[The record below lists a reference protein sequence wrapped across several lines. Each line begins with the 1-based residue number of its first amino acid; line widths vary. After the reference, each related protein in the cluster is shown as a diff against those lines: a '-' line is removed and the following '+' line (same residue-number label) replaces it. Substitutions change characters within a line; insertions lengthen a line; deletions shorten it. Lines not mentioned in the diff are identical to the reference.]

1 MLILLSA
8 AASIAAAAADP
19 PAAPDPCSPQQNCQQ
34 LTAAQMFDAAD
45 QLAAQGNLPG
55 AAELLEAL
63 TQDPHPELRA
73 EARFRLAA
81 VREKL
86 GDLEGAAQTL
96 RELLAEQ
103 PGANPAR
110 LELARILS
118 RLGETKEA
126 KAQLAA
132 AQAWGLPPE
141 VEQNVRRFA
150 SALRT
155 TRTAKK
161 RGLTVELTTGPDSNV
176 NRSTGSQFIDTII
189 APFELDADARRQSAL
204 GFSGSVRGYSRDRI
218 GGVTLLSDAG
228 LRADLSTKP
237 QFNDVQLVLD
247 SGPQAILGQTH
258 IRPAVLYERRWFGG
272 DAYSTGVGG
281 QFELLAPLGAKTQLG
296 LAGAHVRQ
304 TTAKNSGQ
312 DGWRTALSADLTRG
326 LGAGTSARVSLRYGA
341 LNASVNPESLRQVG
355 GGFLLAHEARP
366 LTLFGEVDYTRT
378 HGIEPL
384 FLFGKTRH
392 DQRWDVIAGAI
403 FNRASF
409 SGFTPLMRVTHSD
422 SSANIVLYDYRRT
435 RLDVGITR
443 SF

>member
-86 GDLEGAAQTL
+86 GDLKGAAQAL
-96 RELLAEQ
+96 CELLAEQ

-118 RLGETKEA
+118 RLGETRAA
-126 KAQLAA
+126 KAQIAA
-132 AQAWGLPPE
+132 AQAWGLPRE

-161 RGLTVELTTGPDSNV
+161 RGLTVELTAGPDSNV

-189 APFELDADARRQSAL
+189 APFQLDADARRQSAL
-204 GFSGSVRGYSRDRI
+204 GFSGSARG
-218 GGVTLLSDAG
+218 
-228 LRADLSTKP
+228 
-237 QFNDVQLVLD
+237 
-247 SGPQAILGQTH
+247 
-258 IRPAVLYERRWFGG
+258 
-272 DAYSTGVGG
+272 
-281 QFELLAPLGAKTQLG
+281 
-296 LAGAHVRQ
+296 
-304 TTAKNSGQ
+304 
-312 DGWRTALSADLTRG
+312 
-326 LGAGTSARVSLRYGA
+326 
-341 LNASVNPESLRQVG
+341 
-355 GGFLLAHEARP
+355 
-366 LTLFGEVDYTRT
+366 
-378 HGIEPL
+378 
-384 FLFGKTRH
+384 
-392 DQRWDVIAGAI
+392 
-403 FNRASF
+403 
-409 SGFTPLMRVTHSD
+409 
-422 SSANIVLYDYRRT
+422 
-435 RLDVGITR
+435 
-443 SF
+443 